1 MKRVITQMNLP
12 KGRPRDQHADTKILE
27 AALRLLE
34 RHGFRAV
41 TLEGIAEEAGVA
53 RTTVYRRWPNKAAV
67 VMDAFLTQV
76 APGIAF
82 PEHPVAVER
91 LRLQMQLLARAFRQG
106 PGLLIRS
113 LIAEAQFDEE
123 LRAAV
128 HHGWIAKRRASAKA
142 IIADAILA
150 GELPNDVNADA
161 LLDTLYG
168 GLYYWLLIDHEV
180 LTEAYVDSLFATV
193 LGPSSHMAQSKRF
206 DCDRDVPGATSRI
219 RSG

>member
-1 MKRVITQMNLP
+1 MNLP
-12 KGRPRDQHADTKILE
+12 RGRPRDRHADAKILK
-27 AALRLLE
+27 ATMCLLE
-34 RHGFRAV
+34 QHGFRAV

-67 VMDAFLTQV
+67 VMDAFLTHV
-76 APGIAF
+76 APRIAF

-91 LRLQMQLLARAFRQG
+91 LRLQMQLLARAFRQES
-106 PGLLIRS
+106 GLLIRA

-128 HHGWIAKRRASAKA
+128 HDGWIAKRRASAKV
-142 IIADAILA
+142 IIEGAILA
-150 GELPNDVNADA
+150 GELPSDVNADA
-161 LLDTLYG
+161 LLDALYG

-193 LGPSSHMAQSKRF
+193 LGPLTHTVQSKRF
-206 DCDRDVPGATSRI
+206 MRNRRNKS
-219 RSG
+219 

>member
-1 MKRVITQMNLP
+1 MNLP
-12 KGRPRDQHADTKILE
+12 RGRPRDQHADTKILE

-34 RHGFRAV
+34 QHGFRAV

-53 RTTVYRRWPNKAAV
+53 RTTIYRRWANKAAV

-106 PGLLIRS
+106 PGLLIRA

-142 IIADAILA
+142 IIEDAILA
-150 GELPNDVNADA
+150 GEVPNDTNADA
-161 LLDTLYG
+161 LLDALYG

-193 LGPSSHMAQSKRF
+193 LGPSSHTAQSKRF
-206 DCDRDVPGATSRI
+206 LRSR
-219 RSG
+219 RS

>member
-1 MKRVITQMNLP
+1 MNLP
-12 KGRPRDQHADTKILE
+12 RGRPRDRHADAKILK
-27 AALRLLE
+27 ATMCLLE
-34 RHGFRAV
+34 QHGFRAV

-67 VMDAFLTQV
+67 VMDAFLTHV
-76 APGIAF
+76 APRIAF

-91 LRLQMQLLARAFRQG
+91 LRLQMQLLARAFRQE
-106 PGLLIRS
+106 PGLLIRA

-128 HHGWIAKRRASAKA
+128 HDGWIAKRRASAKA
-142 IIADAILA
+142 IIEDAILA
-150 GELPNDVNADA
+150 GELPNDANADA
-161 LLDTLYG
+161 LLDALYG

-193 LGPSSHMAQSKRF
+193 LGPLTHTAQSKRF
-206 DCDRDVPGATSRI
+206 MRSR
-219 RSG
+219 RS